1 MTKLAHWPMPSLL
14 SHVVW
19 VSGRQFATVVVCF
32 SFASIEFS
40 LKRFLSFFDCFM
52 TAGLSTVQVRDKRPT
67 HTQKAR
73 TIFAQTRVEKR
84 VLAYAFARI

>member
-1 MTKLAHWPMPSLL
+1 M
-14 SHVVW
+14 VW

-52 TAGLSTVQVRDKRPT
+52 PTALSRFGTLAEFGTVAEYSFGPGKRLPYET
-67 HTQKAR
+67 DGDAR
-73 TIFAQTRVEKR
+73 R
-84 VLAYAFARI
+84 LA